1 MISSS
6 KQLCTQDE
14 QGRAELFHVAIIMD
28 GNGRWAKA
36 RGLPRTIGHQKGADA
51 VRRSVEGAISHGIKY
66 LTLFGFSSEN
76 WNRPAEEVKDLMR
89 LLRLYL
95 KQEIKELDKQKVR
108 LNVIGDRQKLDND
121 IVVLI
126 NEAEQQTKKN
136 TRLIL
141 TIALSYGSR
150 AEITRAIRQIAEQAA
165 NGQLSPSEISENLIS
180 DHLYTENIPD
190 PDLLIRTG
198 GEKRISN
205 FLLWQLA
212 YTEFVFIDNHWPDFS
227 EDDLVHSLKLFQAR
241 DRRYGTTR
249 N

>member
-6 KQLCTQDE
+6 KKLYTQAE
-14 QGRAELFHVAIIMD
+14 QNSADLFHVAIIMD

-36 RGLPRTIGHQKGADA
+36 RGLPRKIGHQKGADA
-51 VRRSVEGAISHGIKY
+51 VRRSVEGAIRHGIKY

-76 WNRPAEEVKDLMR
+76 WNRPAEEVLDLMH

-95 KQEIKELDKQKVR
+95 RQEIEVLDKQRVR
-108 LNVIGDRQKLDND
+108 LNVIGDRQKLDKD
-121 IVVLI
+121 IVNLI
-126 NEAEQQTKKN
+126 HEAEQRTVRN
-136 TRLIL
+136 TRLTL

-150 AEITRAIRQIAEQAA
+150 AEITQAIRQIATKAA
-165 NGQLSPSEISENLIS
+165 HGSITPSEISESLIS
-180 DHLYTENIPD
+180 EHLYTQNIPD

-212 YTEFVFIDNHWPDFS
+212 YTEFVFIDIYWPDFS
-227 EDDLVHSLKLFQAR
+227 EKNLDDSLRIFQTR